1 MARRDAYFS
10 SFPPCVACQHTQ
22 IQTKSGRL
30 YPNSNPDPD
39 PNPNPD
45 PKVAVPNEE
54 WETIWKINVMAHVWV
69 ARHLFPLMQENGGG
83 KFVITASAAG
93 Q

>member
-1 MARRDAYFS
+1 MIS
-10 SFPPCVACQHTQ
+10 SRIALVLHNLFYT
-22 IQTKSGRL
+22 
-30 YPNSNPDPD
+30 NSNP
-39 PNPNPD
+39 N